1 VADNHSLNSDSES
14 DFGYGQLLAVLARR
28 SRCFLGTVGLVLAA
42 ATVLTIREDPQYRS
56 AMQLLVEPNYE
67 QRLQDESTTAIDY
80 KDYATQL
87 NLMRSRQ
94 FIERTVE
101 ALEAEYPNLTVEGVR
116 GSLELSQLKDTKIFQ
131 AVYVNDDPIKTQRVL
146 ETLQQIYQDYNL
158 EQQEQRLKRGLTSI
172 NGQLNVVRQD
182 LLQSQSALRE
192 FRQQQ
197 NLIDPAQQA
206 TAVANA
212 LNQLIQEQQTLQAEY
227 QEAQARYNTIQQ
239 QLARSP
245 EEALIATR
253 LSQSARYQSLLDQ
266 LQKTELEL
274 AQRRVIFSDADPSV
288 EALVQQRE
296 NQLGL
301 LKQEVERVLGEV
313 PQQFRTDDALSEL
326 AQAPPDAAPDQQGSD
341 TSPLDETPE
350 DTDADTD
357 ADTDDAPFSLEED
370 APIAESESADSS
382 QPNSNALSASA
393 TAEVN
398 GQMNTVADS
407 ELNQLAN
414 SGETTSPSVDES
426 SGELLSTGQL
436 GALDLGLVSAIA
448 NAQATLNG
456 LEARRQSL
464 IQTEEWL
471 RTELNRYPDLIAEYD
486 RLQPE
491 VDIERVVLEQLLKQ
505 RQEVSAELARG
516 GFHWQVVEKPALGK
530 KISPKPKQNALL
542 GLVVGLFLGGIVALV
557 RESMD
562 EVARSTDDLRSPI
575 HQPLLGALPIFQPP
589 SRRSLPF
596 LPSLPRPMAERLS
609 LIQLIQQASFR
620 ESIDLIYKNIQLLG
634 RTKRLSSLLIT
645 SAQPKEGKSTL
656 AFGLAVS
663 AARLHQRV
671 LLIDADLRHPIL
683 HAELGLAN
691 ERGLSVLLEDPDTIP
706 SPVPVSLADF
716 RLDIL
721 PSGPKPIDPVRL
733 LSSPRMKELMSL
745 FESTYDLV
753 IVDAPSLIGIV
764 DALQVAS
771 VCSGALLISRLNHVT
786 QSNFQQAIAM
796 LHSLNLLGVVVN
808 GSQFCPSDYTIATN
822 GHREL
827 DSPTLQVLR
836 N

>member
-1 VADNHSLNSDSES
+1 VADNHSLNSASES

-28 SRCFLGTVGLVLAA
+28 SRCFLGTLGLVLAA
-42 ATVLTIREDPQYRS
+42 AAVLTIREQPQYRS

-67 QRLQDESTTAIDY
+67 QRLREENTAAVDY
-80 KDYATQL
+80 KDYTTQL

-94 FIERTVE
+94 FIEQTVE
-101 ALEAEYPNLTVEGVR
+101 ALKAEYPNLTVEGVR

-212 LNQLIQEQQTLQAEY
+212 LNQLLQEQQTLQAEY
-227 QEAQARYNTIQQ
+227 QEAQARYNTVQQ

-253 LSQSARYQSLLDQ
+253 LSQSSRYQSLLDQ

-288 EALVQQRE
+288 EALVQQRD

-301 LKQEVERVLGEV
+301 LNQEIERVLGEV
-313 PQQFRTDDALSEL
+313 PQQLAVDTLREL
-326 AQAPPDAAPDQQGSD
+326 AQAPADAPSTEQASAD
-341 TSPLDETPE
+341 TSPTPETPE
-350 DTDADTD
+350 SEA
-357 ADTDDAPFSLEED
+357 APFSLGDTSTNGEGD
-370 APIAESESADSS
+370 ESTDSS
-382 QPNSNALSASA
+382 QLGSSSLSASA
-393 TAEVN
+393 TAEVP
-398 GQMNTVADS
+398 ADNLDGANLSNSSSSS
-407 ELNQLAN
+407 EMLP
-414 SGETTSPSVDES
+414 SPDSTSTGEA
-426 SGELLSTGQL
+426 LLSAGQL
-436 GALDLGLVSAIA
+436 GALDLDLVSTLAT
-448 NAQATLNG
+448 AQAALNG

-471 RTELNRYPDLIAEYD
+471 RAELNRYPDLIAEYD

-516 GFHWQVVEKPALGK
+516 GFHWQVVEGPALGK
-530 KISPKPKQNALL
+530 KISPKPKQNLLL

-562 EVARSTDDLRSPI
+562 EVVRSSDDLRNPT
-575 HQPLLGALPIFQPP
+575 HQPLLGALPIFHPP
-589 SRRSLPF
+589 SHRSFPF

-634 RTKRLSSLLIT
+634 RTKRLNSLLIT

-721 PSGPKPIDPVRL
+721 PAGPKPIDPVRL
-733 LSSPRMKELMSL
+733 LSSPRMKDLMSL

-771 VCSGALLISRLNHVT
+771 VCSGTLLISRLNHVT

-796 LHSLNLLGVVVN
+796 LHSLNLLGVVIN
-808 GSQFCPSDYTIATN
+808 GSQVCPSDYTIATN

-827 DSPTLQVLR
+827 DAQNLQVLR

>member
-1 VADNHSLNSDSES
+1 MTDNHSLTSAGDS
-14 DFGYGQLLAVLARR
+14 DFGYSQLLAILARR
-28 SRCFLGTVGLVLAA
+28 SRCFLSTLGLVLVTAA
-42 ATVLTIREDPQYRS
+42 ILTAREQPQYRS
-56 AMQLLVEPNYE
+56 TMQLLVEPNYE
-67 QRLQDESTTAIDY
+67 QRLRDESTVSVDY
-80 KDYATQL
+80 RDYATQL
-87 NLMRSRQ
+87 NLMKSRQ
-94 FIERTVE
+94 FIERTVN
-101 ALEAEYPNLTVEGVR
+101 ALEAEFPNLTVEGVR
-116 GSLELSQLKDTKIFQ
+116 SSLELSQLKDTKIFQ

-192 FRQQQ
+192 FRQRQ

-206 TAVANA
+206 MAVANA
-212 LNQLIQEQQTLQAEY
+212 LNQLLQERQTLQAEY

-253 LSQSARYQSLLDQ
+253 LSQSSRYQSLLDQ

-288 EALVQQRE
+288 EALVHQRE

-301 LKQEVERVLGEV
+301 LTQEVERVLGDV
-313 PQQFRTDDALSEL
+313 PQQFAIDSYTDSLHTVSP
-326 AQAPPDAAPDQQGSD
+326 PPDGALAE
-341 TSPLDETPE
+341 SPSPVPTMDNDAVAGVET
-350 DTDADTD
+350 
-357 ADTDDAPFSLEED
+357 PFSLGANTAITEIAE
-370 APIAESESADSS
+370 AESESAASLPLDS
-382 QPNSNALSASA
+382 NSLSASA
-393 TAEVN
+393 TAEMPGN
-398 GQMNTVADS
+398 NPSAPDS
-407 ELNQLAN
+407 LNMLPAAN
-414 SGETTSPSVDES
+414 SNSSTGEA
-426 SGELLSTGQL
+426 LLSVGQL
-436 GALDLGLVSAIA
+436 GALDLSLVSALA
-448 NAQATLNG
+448 NAQASLNG
-456 LEARRQSL
+456 LEARQQSL

-471 RTELNRYPDLIAEYD
+471 RAELNRYPDLIAEYD

-516 GFHWQVVEKPALGK
+516 GFHWQIVEGPALGK
-530 KISPKPKQNALL
+530 KISPKPKQNLLL

-562 EVARSTDDLRSPI
+562 EVVRSNDDLQAA
-575 HQPLLGALPIFQPP
+575 HQPILGVLPIFQPP

-596 LPSLPRPMAERLS
+596 LSALPRPLAERLS
-609 LIQLIQQASFR
+609 LIQLIQQPSFR
-620 ESIDLIYKNIQLLG
+620 ESIDLIYKNIQL
-634 RTKRLSSLLIT
+634 TKRLNSLLIT
-645 SAQPKEGKSTL
+645 STQPKEGKSTL

-721 PSGPKPIDPVRL
+721 PAGPKPIDPVRL
-733 LSSPRMKELMSL
+733 LSSPRMKDLMSL

-786 QSNFQQAIAM
+786 QSNFQQAVAM
-796 LHSLNLLGVVVN
+796 LQSLNLLGVVIN
-808 GSQFCPSDYTIATN
+808 GSSSGLSDYAIATN
-822 GHREL
+822 GHRKI
-827 DSPTLQVLR
+827 DTQHLQVLR